1 MDTQRRYTTRKAAA
15 ALVAAAGL
23 GLAGCGTEGPE
34 AGTDV
39 EDITDGEVVE
49 SSAPATDDATEGAA
63 VMAYDG
69 AYNQEFYDEATTY
82 VGQQVTVSAEVSET
96 LSPDSFAI
104 AGAVDPLLIV
114 EDGEVPA
121 VDEGQVIQVTG
132 TVQENF
138 SVTGVEEQLG
148 VDLDDE
154 LFTDFE
160 GEPYIMATSGEILEQ
175 E

>member
-1 MDTQRRYTTRKAAA
+1 M
-15 ALVAAAGL
+15 
-23 GLAGCGTEGPE
+23 
-34 AGTDV
+34 
-39 EDITDGEVVE
+39 
-49 SSAPATDDATEGAA
+49 
-63 VMAYDG
+63 
-69 AYNQEFYDEATTY
+69 
-82 VGQQVTVSAEVSET
+82 
-96 LSPDSFAI
+96 
-104 AGAVDPLLIV
+104 DPLLIV
-114 EDGEVPA
+114 EDEEVPA

>member
-49 SSAPATDDATEGAA
+49 SSAPATDDATDGAA
-63 VMAYDG
+63 AMAYDG

-82 VGQQVTVSAEVSET
+82 VGQQVTVSAEVSRALTSDTFE
-96 LSPDSFAI
+96 I
-104 AGAVDPLLIV
+104 AGPVDPLLVV
-114 EDGEVPA
+114 EQGELLPA
-121 VDEGQVIQVTG
+121 VEEEQVVRVTG
-132 TVQENF
+132 TVHENF
-138 SVTGVEEQLG
+138 DVTVVEEEG
-148 VDLDDE
+148 IDPVEELDAYV
-154 LFTDFE
+154 
-160 GEPYIMATSGEILEQ
+160 GQPYILATSAEIIEQ
-175 E
+175 N